1 MKNKIIILIA
11 ILSLVLTSVQFTVV
25 VDAAKPFESLSETEM
40 IEKMLEKEV
49 VANKDDGLFHA
60 EEEISKEDFINM
72 TARLFNI
79 TDENKSE
86 KLLQNN
92 VISQKFIDDESSV
105 VPNEKAAV
113 ILCRAFINAYQIDI
127 DGNCDMRDFSDVSW
141 CAQPYVKKMWNWGFI
156 KNDSEKEYGR
166 NK

>member
-1 MKNKIIILIA
+1 M
-11 ILSLVLTSVQFTVV
+11 LTSVQFTVV
-25 VDAAKPFESLSETEM
+25 VDAAKPFENLSETEM

-79 TDENKSE
+79 TDENKKDE

-92 VISQKFIDDESSV
+92 VISQKFIDDGKIVRSSERKSS
-105 VPNEKAAV
+105 N
-113 ILCRAFINAYQIDI
+113 
-127 DGNCDMRDFSDVSW
+127 
-141 CAQPYVKKMWNWGFI
+141 VKLLQGVYKCISN
-156 KNDSEKEYGR
+156 
-166 NK
+166 

>member
-25 VDAAKPFESLSETEM
+25 VDAAKPFENLSETEM

-92 VISQKFIDDESSV
+92 VISQKFIDDV
-105 VPNEKAAV
+105 
-113 ILCRAFINAYQIDI
+113 LRL
-127 DGNCDMRDFSDVSW
+127 M
-141 CAQPYVKKMWNWGFI
+141 
-156 KNDSEKEYGR
+156 
-166 NK
+166 